1 MLDRTSIAR
10 LKGVHDD
17 LVQVAKH
24 AHQLATEKGLAF
36 KITEGL
42 RTIETQREYVKR
54 GASRTMNSRHLTGHA
69 FDFVPI
75 VGNPGRVTYKW
86 PAFWPLVEIFE
97 RAAYELGVE
106 IECGAR
112 WKSFP
117 DGPHVELSRKVYP

>member
-1 MLDRTSIAR
+1 MLDKTSLAR
-10 LKGVHDD
+10 MKGVHDD

-54 GASRTMNSRHLTGHA
+54 GASKTMNSRHLTGHA

-75 VGNPGRVTYKW
+75 VGGVVNFKW
-86 PAFWPLVEIFE
+86 PAFWPLVPLFE

-106 IECGAR
+106 INCGAR
-112 WKSFP
+112 WTKFP

>member
-1 MLDRTSIAR
+1 MLDKTSLAR

-24 AHQLATEKGLAF
+24 AHQLATEKGLDF
-36 KITEGL
+36 RITEGL
-42 RTIETQREYVKR
+42 RTIETQREYVRR

-75 VGNPGRVTYKW
+75 VDGKPNFKW
-86 PAFWPLVEIFE
+86 PAFWPLVPLFE

-106 IECGAR
+106 IQCGAR
-112 WKSFP
+112 WTKFP

>member
-1 MLDRTSIAR
+1 MLDKTSISR

-24 AHQLATEKGLAF
+24 AHQLATEKGLDF
-36 KITEGL
+36 RITEGL
-42 RTIETQREYVKR
+42 RTMERQKQLVAA
-54 GASRTMNSRHLTGHA
+54 GASKIMTSRHLTGHA

-75 VGNPGRVTYKW
+75 VAGKVNWKW
-86 PAFWPLVEIFE
+86 PAFWPLVPLFE

-106 IECGAR
+106 IQCGAR
-112 WKSFP
+112 WKDFP

>member
-24 AHQLATEKGLAF
+24 AHQLATETALDF
-36 KITEGL
+36 RITEGL

-75 VGNPGRVTYKW
+75 VAGKPNWKW
-86 PAFWPLVEIFE
+86 PAFWPLVKIFE

-112 WKSFP
+112 WTNFP

>member
-1 MLDRTSIAR
+1 MLDRTSLAR

-36 KITEGL
+36 RIHEGL
-42 RTIETQREYVKR
+42 RTKERQALLVKK
-54 GASRTMNSRHLTGHA
+54 GASRTLNSRHLTGHA
-69 FDFVPI
+69 FDFIPQI
-75 VGNPGRVTYKW
+75 GGKDNWQW
-86 PAFWPLVEIFE
+86 PAFWPLVECFE

-112 WKSFP
+112 WKAFP

>member
-1 MLDRTSIAR
+1 MLDKTSLAR

-24 AHQLATEKGLAF
+24 AHALAQEKGLDF

-42 RTIETQREYVKR
+42 RTMERQKQLVAA
-54 GASRTMNSRHLTGHA
+54 GASKIMTSRHLTGHA

-75 VGNPGRVTYKW
+75 VAGKINWKW
-86 PAFWPLVEIFE
+86 PAFWPLVPLFE

-106 IECGAR
+106 IQCGAR
-112 WKSFP
+112 WKDFP